1 MLSPTF
7 SPERQALH
15 HQPVLKGYRRPK
27 QAQHITRLPRGISHL
42 QKLPLRIPQAMLFS
56 SLNPGFFHKFFPQ
69 ISEATAAFCTKPR
82 GGVLHSSLLLTEEIS
97 PACTEPPLFSAS
109 TRSRMKKR
117 LNSHSP
123 STLLM
128 PVSVLITFLLNHP
141 FPAPKNPSLLTQ
153 SFHWRYSLS
162 DHPPHSPLLYLFP

>member
-1 MLSPTF
+1 ML
-7 SPERQALH
+7 L
-15 HQPVLKGYRRPK
+15 
-27 QAQHITRLPRGISHL
+27 
-42 QKLPLRIPQAMLFS
+42 S

-109 TRSRMKKR
+109 TGSRMKKR

-123 STLLM
+123 STLLT

-141 FPAPKNPSLLTQ
+141 FPAPKPFSAHPVLPLEVFSLTTLPTAHCCTSSHDIGPLQ
-153 SFHWRYSLS
+153 DRG
-162 DHPPHSPLLYLFP
+162 HSTYDAAIHAGGR